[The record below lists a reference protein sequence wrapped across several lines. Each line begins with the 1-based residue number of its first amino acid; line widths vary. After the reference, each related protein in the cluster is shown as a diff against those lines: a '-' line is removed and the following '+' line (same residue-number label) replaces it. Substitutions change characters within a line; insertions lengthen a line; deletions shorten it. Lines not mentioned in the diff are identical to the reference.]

1 VCIRTLLDTLPTV
14 HRVAEGRYEVSLAG
28 LGVLKWDD
36 DCILFVYIFTEMAI
50 ALGAFGSR
58 SLVLLQGQSMGSR
71 SLYYA
76 D

>member
-14 HRVAEGRYEVSLAG
+14 HRVTEGRYEVSLAG
-28 LGVLKWDD
+28 LCVLEWDD
-36 DCILFVYIFTEMAI
+36 DRILFVYIFTGMAI